1 MKAPKNMGVS
11 IRERL
16 TQRARKRRENAQ
28 LLMTRYAIERVLY
41 RLSVSP
47 HRNRFILKGAMLFS
61 LWAPV
66 PYRATGDL
74 DLLGF
79 GENGPEAI
87 AAVFAEI
94 LALPI
99 NDDGLVFRLE
109 TLRAEAA
116 READEYSGLRLN
128 FIAELAGARLPMH
141 VDIGYGDAITPGPV
155 DIEYPSLMGQPAAKL
170 KAYPPQTIVAEKFQA
185 MVALDMLNSR
195 MKDFFFDLWAIA
207 GAFAFDGHVLARAIR
222 TTFERRATPLP
233 TETPMALSA
242 SFAEAK
248 QVQWAAF
255 LRRTEIALAP
265 DPFLEVQA
273 RIAEFVMPAVTAITR
288 SQSFEARW
296 AVGGPWT
303 GLGEIEIAI

>member
-16 TQRARKRRENAQ
+16 TQRARERRENAQ

-47 HRNRFILKGAMLFS
+47 HRDRFVLKGAMLFS
-61 LWAPV
+61 LWAQV

-79 GENGPEAI
+79 GESGPDAM
-87 AAVFAEI
+87 AAVFADI
-94 LALPI
+94 LATSV
-99 NDDGLVFRLE
+99 DGDGLIFRPD
-109 TLRAEAA
+109 TLRAAAA
-116 READEYSGLRLN
+116 REEDQYSGVRLD
-128 FIAELAGARLPMH
+128 FVAELAGARLPMH
-141 VDIGYGDAITPGPV
+141 VDVGYGDAITPGPV
-155 DIEYPSLMGQPAAKL
+155 DIEYPSLMGQPAATL
-170 KAYPPQTIVAEKFQA
+170 KAYPPQTVVAEKFQA

-195 MKDFFFDLWAIA
+195 MKDFFDLWAIA
-207 GAFAFDGHVLARAIR
+207 GAFAFDGAVLARAIQ

-233 TETPMALSA
+233 TKTPLALTA

-248 QVQWAAF
+248 QVQWSAF

-265 DPFLEVQA
+265 DPLLEIQA
-273 RIAEFVMPAVTAITR
+273 RIAELVMPPVAAITR

-296 AVGGPWT
+296 AAGGPWT